1 MNVHGVCRVHIEADR
16 SLKIE
21 RVRLSDAG
29 VYMCHAENAVTF
41 VEASAKLTVH
51 CMFITLRY
59 VLLNS
64 QVSRLIKPLPNHD
77 QTLSGEFEPF
87 RSTVVARWRCSARQL

>member
-1 MNVHGVCRVHIEADR
+1 VCRVHIEADR

-41 VEASAKLTVH
+41 VEASARLTIH
-51 CMFITLRY
+51 CTLHCSFFLSIRSTLAVKY
-59 VLLNS
+59 VL
-64 QVSRLIKPLPNHD
+64 VVRPERVCTVLIVRFLFCFKY
-77 QTLSGEFEPF
+77 
-87 RSTVVARWRCSARQL
+87 

>member
-1 MNVHGVCRVHIEADR
+1 MCRVHIEADR

-29 VYMCHAENAVTF
+29 VYMCHAENTVTF

-51 CMFITLRY
+51 CT
-59 VLLNS
+59 S
-64 QVSRLIKPLPNHD
+64 SR
-77 QTLSGEFEPF
+77 S
-87 RSTVVARWRCSARQL
+87 V